1 MADEFLR
8 GEIHGKLLIAE
19 ELIQQTARDAHVTD
33 KFTHDCLTI
42 SDVVHNLRSRV
53 IDSDEWME
61 EE

>member
-1 MADEFLR
+1 
-8 GEIHGKLLIAE
+8 
-19 ELIQQTARDAHVTD
+19 LIQQTARDAHVTD